1 MRDVSSAFP
10 FTSLGGELKPD
21 DNAVVLGEERK
32 LLVKPGLAM
41 VEAPGGESSK
51 ATETSAGS

>member
-10 FTSLGGELKPD
+10 FASLGGELKPD
-21 DNAVVLGEERK
+21 YNAVVLGEERK

-41 VEAPGGESSK
+41 VEAPGGEGSK
-51 ATETSAGS
+51 AIETSSGS